1 MAGCWHNECL
11 ANASEGTDLLA
22 FRSYALGSGELE
34 EHLLDGVEGVA
45 GGLGLVGVGD
55 AVGEAGGDELEPG
68 LFEGSGG
75 SADLGDDV
83 FALAA
88 VVEHAFD
95 AGELAADTV
104 QALADVVDD
113 LFR

>member
-1 MAGCWHNECL
+1 
-11 ANASEGTDLLA
+11 
-22 FRSYALGSGELE
+22 
-34 EHLLDGVEGVA
+34 
-45 GGLGLVGVGD
+45 VGD

-88 VVEHAFD
+88 VVKHAFD
-95 AGELAADTV
+95 AGELAADAV
-104 QALADVVDD
+104 EASADVGDD
-113 LFR
+113 VVGDLHDKLIVYPGGYS